1 MVHRKRSEQLYKV
14 AGVSRGSKLTP
25 SKKVPGALSPL
36 VHGKGP
42 GIKSQV
48 VLIPVASKSNTRP
61 SGGKKRSAL
70 LFLTKAL
77 LWVAGAAAVFTA
89 GALLIAAVVE
99 GVSAGFAKVGDTIAA
114 ASEHVV
120 VGAGVVALVAVGVT
134 MARFFVRRHTNEPSM
149 RERSSAGPRAAVRYV
164 ATPHYASEGARTS
177 HVAPANW
184 YPDPSNTALLRYW
197 NGTAWTYHTTPR
209 QGVAATPANWFPD
222 PSNAAL
228 LRYWNG
234 TAWTHH
240 TTPRQGTRVPATRP
254 TVPPGEPRLTM
265 SSDEWQDRV
274 RAWLAAR
281 AIGDELWGIITH
293 AHIQDAD
300 PAVLEWQI
308 EMRKLTPQQLSDR
321 VRLTLEANP
330 TLRDDFSLTEFMRF
344 LGIGRVLDSRGGPVP
359 ISKHA
364 DQPHRH

>member
-77 LWVAGAAAVFTA
+77 LWVAGAAAVLTA

-134 MARFFVRRHTNEPSM
+134 MARFFVRRHTKEPSM
-149 RERSSAGPRAAVRYV
+149 RERSSAAPRAAVRYV

-184 YPDPSNTALLRYW
+184 YPDPSN
-197 NGTAWTYHTTPR
+197 
-209 QGVAATPANWFPD
+209 
-222 PSNAAL
+222 AAL

-240 TTPRQGTRVPATRP
+240 TTPRQGTRLPATRP